1 MRVTQKLLLLLK
13 HVFVFLTDIMF
24 IRVLPTENNDLPH
37 ITNKS
42 HQLKIL
48 AAMRKES

>member
-1 MRVTQKLLLLLK
+1 MRVSEKLLLLLK
-13 HVFVFLTDIMF
+13 SVFVFFTDTMF
-24 IRVLPTENNDLPH
+24 IKVLTKNNDLPH